1 MRVLAWCPDPLDGT
15 AYWRVASPLTRLRQ
29 QSTDFDVTIVAKAD
43 TNDILAHDLLLLQ
56 RPFLDEHVAA
66 MEVARALGRKVWC
79 DWDDDILDVP
89 ANNGRMMIYQAER
102 HKNNVRALAAGA
114 DVITVT
120 CEQLAKRFRTA
131 AGGTGSKV
139 LIVPNALDPTLSAGE
154 PDADQLPG
162 ARQIAWRGGD
172 SHNEDLD
179 MLGGAFPRVARDLDG
194 LAVWHFVGMTPWKIL
209 GAFPPQSLFVHGW
222 IGDVVSYLR
231 FMARLRPSV
240 LAVPLARNAFNE
252 KKSNIAVIEAA
263 WMGAVPVAPRWL
275 EGCDLPG
282 VFTYDN
288 DLAKDGEAP
297 TFEQALR
304 AAAAVPQK
312 ELSKRLRDLRAA
324 IDEQYALDKINMLRL
339 FAMKRALSGPG
350 KEAA

>member
-29 QSTDFDVTIVAKAD
+29 QCSEFDCTIVARAD
-43 TNDILAHDLLLLQ
+43 TNDLLAHDVLLLQ
-56 RPFLDEHVAA
+56 RPFLDEHVSA
-66 MEVARALGRKVWC
+66 MEVAKALGRKVWC

-102 HKNNVRALAAGA
+102 HKDNVRALAAAA
-114 DVITVT
+114 DVVTVT
-120 CEQLAKRFRTA
+120 CEQLAKRFRA
-131 AGGTGSKV
+131 AGGAGKV
-139 LIVPNALDPTLSAGE
+139 IVIPNALDPTLAAGT
-154 PDADQLPG
+154 PDPDVLPG

-209 GAFPPQSLFVHGW
+209 NAFPPQSLFVHGW

-231 FMARLRPSV
+231 FMTRLRPSV

-288 DLAKDGEAP
+288 DSAIAGTL

-304 AAAAVPQK
+304 AAASASPK
-312 ELSKRLRDLRAA
+312 ELAQRLRDLRAA
-324 IDEQYALDKINMLRL
+324 VAEHYALDKINMLRL
-339 FAMKRALSGPG
+339 FALKRALGV